1 VTPRVSII
9 IPAYNEE
16 YLLEATLRA
25 VGDGIAAIGV
35 PAEVIVVDDGSTD
48 RTAGIARDQGARVV
62 SVNLRHI
69 AAARNAGA
77 RAAGGSVLMFVDADT
92 IVPAPIFKAALA
104 AIDAGAVGGGAG
116 VRQDTPEPRWG
127 AFAFVVVSWILRT
140 AGWAAGCFVFVRRDV
155 FDRVHGFDEQF
166 FASEEIHLSRAVKR
180 QGRFVILKESVITS
194 GRKARMF
201 SGRAALIQ
209 FAAALWP
216 GTLKR
221 RDRLRFW
228 YGGEREKPQT

>member
-1 VTPRVSII
+1 
-9 IPAYNEE
+9 
-16 YLLEATLRA
+16 
-25 VGDGIAAIGV
+25 V
-35 PAEVIVVDDGSTD
+35 P
-48 RTAGIARDQGARVV
+48 
-62 SVNLRHI
+62 VNLRHI
-69 AAARNAGA
+69 AGARNAGA

-92 IVPAPIFKAALA
+92 TVPPAVFKAAIA

-127 AFAFVVVSWILRT
+127 AFAMAAASWILRT

-155 FDRVHGFDEQF
+155 FDRVRGFDEQF

-180 QGRFVILKESVITS
+180 HGRFVILEDSVVTS

-201 SGRAALIQ
+201 SGWAAFIQ

-228 YGGEREKPQT
+228 YGGEREKPRT

>member
-92 IVPAPIFKAALA
+92 IVPVPIFKAALA